1 MDVIDDPRG
10 KERALTKI
18 ESFAFQLIDLGIL
31 AAIGLS

>member
-18 ESFAFQLIDLGIL
+18 ESFALGIL